1 MSTEAAANTT
11 QEILGPE
18 AHKTVTFKG
27 FLTDPKNM
35 KSLLIFSAVL
45 NVLLFCG
52 FLAKPSGGGTV
63 TPTATLTPIVVR
75 SPSPTPFITES
86 PDAHKANLAKCFSDC
101 ESRDFLNLLKDEL
114 NAYKALKLS
123 GNYTDLRASKCY
135 GFYTAVAAIDIR
147 YTSYFKAQGCGISE
161 QYDAKSSEY
170 KIGTK
175 YYINS
180 SGNNWD
186 TASIVAPGQTE
197 AVDALDAIMQ
207 VQTINTTYEQR
218 GSERVRILT
227 ADGTK
232 VNEFNQVV
240 KTSVIIKADESYHL
254 VYFFQSQENS
264 FKQEKWFWDYGVPNE
279 IKAPL

>member
-11 QEILGPE
+11 QEVLGPD
-18 AHKTVTFKG
+18 AHKTASFKG

-45 NVLLFCG
+45 NVLLLCG
-52 FLAKPSGGGTV
+52 FIAKPSGGGTV
-63 TPTATLTPIVVR
+63 TPTTTLTPLVIK

-86 PDAHKANLAKCFSDC
+86 PDIHKAKLAKCFGDC
-101 ESRDFLNLLKDEL
+101 ESHDFLSLLKDEL
-114 NAYKALKLS
+114 NSYTALKLS
-123 GNYTDLRASKCY
+123 GDYTDLHASKCY
-135 GFYTAVAAIDIR
+135 GFYTAVAAIDTR
-147 YTSYFKAQGCGISE
+147 FTSYFKSLGCGSSE

-175 YYINS
+175 YYVNS
-180 SGNNWD
+180 NGNNWD
-186 TASIVAPGQTE
+186 TATIVAPGQTE
-197 AVDALDAIMQ
+197 AVDAIDAIMA

-218 GSERVRILT
+218 GPDRVRVLT
-227 ADGTK
+227 AEGTK

-240 KTSVIIKADESYHL
+240 KTSVIIKADENYHL

-264 FKQEKWFWDYGVPNE
+264 FRQEKWFWDYGVAND
-279 IKAPL
+279 IKAPI